1 MNFFN
6 KAAMKKAQQLQKQIV
21 AAQAQLEQM
30 ECEASAGGGLVTAKV
45 NGKYRIT
52 ALTIKPEALQESDSE
67 LLADTVMIAVNKAME
82 EMAAKSETTMGKLT
96 GGLGLPF

>member
-21 AAQAQLEQM
+21 AAQAQLEQL
-30 ECEASAGGGLVTAKV
+30 EIEASAGGGLVTAKV

-67 LLADTVMIAVNKAME
+67 LLADTVMTAVNKAME
-82 EMAAKSETTMGKLT
+82 EMAAKSEATMGKLT